1 MGSIDYCEGDSGKNI
16 RSCNV
21 ALLIR
26 VHGDFVMGSGIEGIY
41 PLPSVKNGGL
51 MNTSFHP
58 GYWGE
63 SDGTGNKVNG
73 DAKGQL

>member
-1 MGSIDYCEGDSGKNI
+1 
-16 RSCNV
+16 
-21 ALLIR
+21 
-26 VHGDFVMGSGIEGIY
+26 MGSGIEGIY